1 MQLIKAMAPIVPP
14 MARAKPGIRCAVS
27 DEVEPAEVAAESRLV
42 EESAK
47 AFPGIDSLLAASLS
61 LRARLARRRVFCV
74 PSPSCVP
81 AAGLA
86 ARQRQDRGR

>member
-1 MQLIKAMAPIVPP
+1 MPLIKAMAPIVPP
-14 MARAKPGIRCAVS
+14 MARAKPGIRCAVP

-61 LRARLARRRVFCV
+61 PCLLYT
-74 PSPSCVP
+74 SD
-81 AAGLA
+81 AADEL
-86 ARQRQDRGR
+86 